1 MQIAL
6 PAIDTRELR
15 KVLGTFVTGVTVV
28 TALDSDYKRVGLT
41 ANSFSSV
48 SLDPPLVLWSLART
62 APSHHMFLGARQFA
76 ISILADDQ
84 YGLSNQFARPSADK
98 FTGVET
104 VKGHGGVPLIA
115 GAAAWI
121 ECDAEVNYPGGDHT
135 IFLGRVRRFQHHERR
150 PLAFGGGRYAVP
162 AAHDLGAFDVD
173 LAEAGLDQLQ
183 AVRMAREHAID
194 LADLLQTTVGI
205 GVWGNQGPT
214 LVHWEES
221 SKPVSTRLRVGMVMP
236 ILGSATGLAL
246 AAHMPQALIQN
257 QVAFEL
263 GSARSHPGSDVPR
276 SQESITAMLSDVRRT
291 GLCAMATPD
300 RFTQMY
306 GAETQAMSAPV
317 LGASGK
323 PILCLT
329 VLAPRDDDASAQARR
344 GQALLVSVRRLQE
357 RILQPGSAQL

>member
-1 MQIAL
+1 METSL
-6 PAIDTRELR
+6 PVTDTRELR
-15 KVLGTFVTGVTVV
+15 RVLGTFVTGVTVV
-28 TALDSDYKRVGLT
+28 TALDNNHKPIGLT

-48 SLDPPLVLWSLART
+48 SLDPPLVLWSQSRT
-62 APSHHMFLGARQFA
+62 APSHNLFLQASRFA

-84 YGLSNQFARPSADK
+84 YALSNQFARPSADK
-98 FTGVET
+98 FAGVET
-104 VKGHGGVPLIA
+104 VEGQGGVPLIA

-135 IFLGRVRRFQHHERR
+135 IFLGRVRRFHHHERR

-173 LAEAGLDQLQ
+173 LAEAGLDQVQ
-183 AVRMAREHAID
+183 AVRMAREHAIE
-194 LADLLQTTVGI
+194 LASLLQTTVGI

-221 SKPVSTRLRVGMVMP
+221 ERPVSTRLRVGMVMP

-246 AAHMPQALIQN
+246 AAHMPEDLMQN
-257 QVAFEL
+257 QIAFEL
-263 GSARSHPGSDVPR
+263 NSTQTHRGADVPR
-276 SQESITAMLSDVRRT
+276 SRESVERMLSEVRHT
-291 GLCAMATPD
+291 GVCAMATPD

-306 GAETQAMSAPV
+306 GAETQALSAPV
-317 LGASGK
+317 LSGSGK

-329 VLAPRDDDASAQARR
+329 VLTLRNDDRTAQAHRM
-344 GQALLVSVRRLQE
+344 AVLLDSVRRLQD
-357 RILQPGSAQL
+357 RIALSRPA